1 MWDPPRSGIK
11 PVSPALA
18 EGFFTTEPQGS
29 LVLPFFKRSL
39 LSWSFCCL
47 FHLILCVCVC
57 VRVCVCVCVC
67 LLRQVQL
74 IPCPFDHRLLIHSE
88 LYWVLMEVPVLH
100 SETSEIELLK
110 NPRWGLGRRWICFIC
125 GMKSIQVLRISRVN
139 DGTDQLNIYGTH
151 SISFS
156 SGECI
161 GFYFPVS
168 PAIGCGCMMEFMP
181 QECLQCWC
189 VPCSGLAH
197 KTFLC
202 NFTSLPYPL
211 IRS

>member
-1 MWDPPRSGIK
+1 MWEPHGSGIE

-57 VRVCVCVCVC
+57 VC

-74 IPCPFDHRLLIHSE
+74 IPCPFDYRLLIHSE
-88 LYWVLMEVPVLH
+88 LYWVLMEVPALH

-110 NPRWGLGRRWICFIC
+110 NPRWGLERRWICFMC

-161 GFYFPVS
+161 GLYFPVS
-168 PAIGCGCMMEFMP
+168 PAVGCGCMMEFMP
-181 QECLQCWC
+181 QECLQCWR
-189 VPCSGLAH
+189 VSCSGLAH
-197 KTFLC
+197 KTFLW